1 MARLCKAKAS
11 SDFRSSV
18 EAQLLGKLHDF
29 EPDLLIFSAG
39 FDGHHKDLYHFLS
52 DDDYAWFTNACLHV
66 TKDTAKGRAVS
77 ILEGGYSVTPP
88 PPKRKSR
95 PKKGAAAPPDP
106 EPDLT
111 GGLVDGATAHL
122 KALAD
127 FRP

>member
-1 MARLCKAKAS
+1 MDHK
-11 SDFRSSV
+11 
-18 EAQLLGKLHDF
+18 EGKYKVA
-29 EPDLLIFSAG
+29 DLSLAPEGRMRIEWAESRMPVLMKLREEYSQSKPFAG
-39 FDGHHKDLYHFLS
+39 YKITG
-52 DDDYAWFTNACLHV
+52 CLHV